1 MSNSAALSCPQCQIG
16 NLQPTETTYTG
27 VHHGML
33 ISVPNMPSLTCDI
46 CQHHEF
52 DEAALVQIEG
62 LVGQLSLPTEVAQR
76 SAKRAP
82 IESEMP
88 TAQRRLKP

>member
-1 MSNSAALSCPQCQIG
+1 MTNSAALTCPQCQIG
-16 NLQPTETTYTG
+16 LLQPTETTYSG

-33 ISVPNMPSLTCDI
+33 ISVPNMPSWTCDI
-46 CQHHEF
+46 CEHHEF
-52 DEAALVQIEG
+52 DEAALIQIEA

-88 TAQRRLKP
+88 AAPRRLKP